1 MANTVNAFPIIAAP
15 LFILMGNILNAA
27 QVTNRIVTFSKSLL
41 GWTRGGLAHASVLAS
56 AIFAGMCGS
65 AVADA
70 AGVGSIEIKA
80 MKDAGYRPEL
90 AASISAASAT
100 IGPIVPPSLPLV
112 IYGVTAD
119 VSVGALFLAGMIP
132 GLMMAISL
140 MTMVAVIAKRHGLP
154 AHPFL
159 GLRGIW
165 AAFREAFGAL
175 LTPVILL
182 GGILSGTFTPTEG
195 AAVAATYALF
205 LGLFVYR
212 TLTLRDLPGII
223 VQSAETVGVV
233 LALVMT
239 AGALGWC
246 LSISRVPQTIAPALV
261 AAIHDPRLFLVVCVL
276 ILLAVGCFMEVLAAM
291 LILIPILT
299 PVAAQF
305 GIDARQFGVI
315 FVFTLVLGTI
325 HPPVGV
331 VIFITSRIAGIS
343 FETMSRAVLPWLV
356 PLLVVLGLIVAFPP
370 LTTFMPKLVLGR

>member
-1 MANTVNAFPIIAAP
+1 MTILMIEVAGLWILALLAGLPLFATMGLAAFIFVALAGFTDSIVPQKMANTVNAFPIIAAP

-27 QVTNRIVTFSKSLL
+27 QVTNRIVAFSKSLL

-90 AASISAASAT
+90 AAAISAASAT

-132 GLMMAISL
+132 GALMVISL
-140 MTMVAVIAKRHGLP
+140 MTMVAIIAKRDGLP

-165 AAFREAFGAL
+165 AAFREAFAAL

-182 GGILSGTFTPTEG
+182 GGILSGVFTPTEG
-195 AAVAATYALF
+195 AAVATSYALI

-212 TLTLRDLPGII
+212 TLAWRDLPGII

-246 LSISRVPQTIAPALV
+246 LSILGCRKPSRRRWSRRSTLLGYSWWFACWFCLPS
-261 AAIHDPRLFLVVCVL
+261 AASWKCWQRC
-276 ILLAVGCFMEVLAAM
+276 
-291 LILIPILT
+291 
-299 PVAAQF
+299 
-305 GIDARQFGVI
+305 
-315 FVFTLVLGTI
+315 
-325 HPPVGV
+325 
-331 VIFITSRIAGIS
+331 
-343 FETMSRAVLPWLV
+343 
-356 PLLVVLGLIVAFPP
+356 
-370 LTTFMPKLVLGR
+370 

>member
-1 MANTVNAFPIIAAP
+1 
-15 LFILMGNILNAA
+15 
-27 QVTNRIVTFSKSLL
+27 
-41 GWTRGGLAHASVLAS
+41 
-56 AIFAGMCGS
+56 
-65 AVADA
+65 
-70 AGVGSIEIKA
+70 

-90 AASISAASAT
+90 AASITAASAT

-132 GLMMAISL
+132 GLLMAISL

-165 AAFREAFGAL
+165 SAFLEAFGAL

-182 GGILSGTFTPTEG
+182 GGILSGLFTPTEG
-195 AAVAATYALF
+195 AAVATTYALI

-212 TLTLRDLPGII
+212 TLSWRDLPGII

-261 AAIHDPRLFLVVCVL
+261 ATIHDPKLFLLVCVL

-299 PVAAQF
+299 PAAAQF
-305 GIDARQFGVI
+305 GIDPRQFGVI

-356 PLLVVLGLIVAFPP
+356 PLLAVLALIVLFPP